1 MARSTPYAVRDLAPL
16 IAKYADEAERER
28 RLARPVVDAL
38 IDAGVFR
45 LLVPP
50 ALGGAGASP
59 MEFCEIIEAVSTV
72 DGSTGWCVMIGG
84 GYGHFSGLLPL
95 PAAAEIFGEPGA
107 VVAGTFRPNGVARPV
122 AGGYQVNGQWPLAS
136 GSSHATWLVGGCRIF
151 DGDQPQLTPT
161 GRPLTRLMF
170 LPVSAATI
178 LDTWHTAGLRG
189 TASNDFLVRDLVVP
203 AHRTCWFTHAP
214 VRLEPQYRLPAI
226 AFFAACIASVPLGIA
241 RHAIALFSALAGT
254 KTPTWSQSP
263 LREKAAAQ
271 LAVGQ
276 AEGLVRSGRAFL
288 TETLRD
294 AWATVTSGTALSWEQ
309 RGLLWLASTQ
319 VVRPKTVQA
328 VELLFAAAGA
338 SALYASFGLERCLRD
353 VRTASQH
360 ICVHADELRDRFAPV
375 ALRSR
380 YRRKSV
386 WSIDDFVATTHS
398 TSTDRA

>member
-1 MARSTPYAVRDLAPL
+1 MAQSTLYAVRDLAPL

-38 IDAGVFR
+38 VDAGVFR

-84 GYGHFSGLLPL
+84 GYGHFSGLLPP

-254 KTPTWSQSP
+254 KTPTWSQAP

-294 AWATVTSGTALSWEQ
+294 AWAAVTSGTALSWEQ

-319 VVRPKTVQA
+319 VAAQTVQA

-338 SALYASFGLERCLRD
+338 SAIYASFGLERCLRD
-353 VRTASQH
+353 VRTAAQH
-360 ICVHADELRDRFAPV
+360 ICVTPTNFEIAGQL
-375 ALRSR
+375 ALGLDIGG
-380 YRRKSV
+380 SV
-386 WSIDDFVATTHS
+386 WSIDNRGDAQYI
-398 TSTDRA
+398 TDRT